1 MALPVN
7 ICYFFWRVTIIMI
20 GTQQDFCRK
29 ESRAEGA
36 KKMDTALTIIVM
48 ILIGALIGGL
58 TNYVAIKM
66 LFRPYE
72 PVLIFGR
79 KMPFTPG
86 LIPKRRSELS
96 EQIGKMVVEHLL
108 TAESIR
114 QKFLTAQFRKDITK
128 WVQNKL
134 KEYETSGQTVADAL
148 GKIHVSEEKAEIKLR
163 AFVAEKAENW
173 FVENKASTVSDVLP
187 ESAHAY
193 VESKIP
199 DVTSFILKK
208 GQDFFG
214 SAEGR
219 RQLDK
224 MVQDFFVDKGMLW
237 NMVQVFM
244 KNEKLVDK
252 IEPEIQQ
259 FLRAE
264 GTKSMINELLRKE
277 WHTLKQ
283 RNMEDVYETLNLE
296 KVGIPLQNEFI
307 KMIQLNRIFEKPVGE
322 LVQENEE
329 LLTGRILPLTM
340 EILFEKIIEHVGL
353 FMEKLH
359 LEQLIKEQIDGFS
372 LQRLEE
378 MILSI
383 AKRELG
389 MITYLGALL
398 GGLIGF
404 VQGMIA
410 LWI

>member
-1 MALPVN
+1 
-7 ICYFFWRVTIIMI
+7 
-20 GTQQDFCRK
+20 
-29 ESRAEGA
+29 
-36 KKMDTALTIIVM
+36 MDTALTIIVM
-48 ILIGALIGGL
+48 IVIGALIGGL

-72 PVLIFGR
+72 PVIIFGR

-114 QKFLTAQFRKDITK
+114 QKFLTPQFRKDITK
-128 WVQNKL
+128 WIQSKL

-148 GKIHVSEEKAEIKLR
+148 GKIHISEEKAETKLR
-163 AFVAEKAENW
+163 SFISDKAENW
-173 FVENKASTVSDVLP
+173 YAENKASTVSDVLP
-187 ESAHAY
+187 ESANEY

-199 DVTSFILKK
+199 DVTNFILKK
-208 GQDFFG
+208 GQDFF
-214 SAEGR
+214 SSNEGR
-219 RQLDK
+219 MQLDK
-224 MVQDFFVDKGMLW
+224 MVQDFFEDKGMLW
-237 NMVQVFM
+237 NMLQMFM

-264 GTKSMINELLRKE
+264 GTKGMINELLRKE

-283 RNMEDVYETLNLE
+283 RDIEDVYETFNLA
-296 KVGIPLQNEFI
+296 KAGIPLQNEFI

-322 LVQENEE
+322 LIQESEGF
-329 LLTGRILPLTM
+329 LTGRILPIVM

-359 LEQLIKEQIDGFS
+359 LEQIIKEQVDAFS
-372 LQRLEE
+372 LERLEE

-398 GGLIGF
+398 GGLIGL